1 MAFRCTGEMCM
12 VHIGEASIDMGNYY
26 VNEETGEKVLI
37 TRRELAE
44 KYCQLVPVR
53 IYVRRPTSVASGAAI
68 TPAGEGE
75 TRTVQHRVERTLLN
89 ESRQPSWWDDGLD
102 DAVIGS
108 LP

>member
-1 MAFRCTGEMCM
+1 M

-53 IYVRRPTSVASGAAI
+53 IYVRRPTPVAGDGATA
-68 TPAGEGE
+68 TDGDVEGE
-75 TRTVQHRVERTLLN
+75 TRPAPEH
-89 ESRQPSWWDDGLD
+89 DG
-102 DAVIGS
+102 
-108 LP
+108 

>member
-53 IYVRRPTSVASGAAI
+53 IYVRHPTPVAGDAAI
-68 TPAGEGE
+68 S
-75 TRTVQHRVERTLLN
+75 ERSDDDDDNRRAAQTNRWAALAQR
-89 ESRQPSWWDDGLD
+89 ESE
-102 DAVIGS
+102 VNK
-108 LP
+108 

>member
-1 MAFRCTGEMCM
+1 MCM

-53 IYVRRPTSVASGAAI
+53 IYVRRPTPHAPDVGDSAASTSSLQASAES
-68 TPAGEGE
+68 ASEG
-75 TRTVQHRVERTLLN
+75 N
-89 ESRQPSWWDDGLD
+89 
-102 DAVIGS
+102 A
-108 LP
+108 